1 MKNTKVGKKGT
12 LLFQSYITEN
22 GKIYNSEDVVQ
33 DQFGHTYKIIK
44 FINHKKR
51 KNKKENYLVAR
62 LQSLEYK
69 SKIFNV
75 PVELLENYMK
85 VGI

>member
-1 MKNTKVGKKGT
+1 MR
-12 LLFQSYITEN
+12 LFQCYITED
-22 GKIYNSEDVVQ
+22 GKKYKNDDVIQ

-44 FINHKKR
+44 FINHKKI
-51 KNKKENYLVAR
+51 KNKKENYLVVN

>member
-1 MKNTKVGKKGT
+1 MR
-12 LLFQSYITEN
+12 LFQCYITED
-22 GKIYNSEDVVQ
+22 GKKYKNDDVIQ
-33 DQFGHTYKIIK
+33 DQFGHMYTIVK